1 MCKNVLISLR
11 QFTRVFEEGQNSFIQ
26 KIIEFWKTFKR
37 MSLARLK
44 LDVPWKKTTY
54 NLVYNDM
61 QEKEEFK
68 GITFYQTNTIISR
81 DWKTV

>member
-1 MCKNVLISLR
+1 
-11 QFTRVFEEGQNSFIQ
+11 
-26 KIIEFWKTFKR
+26 

-44 LDVPWKKTTY
+44 LDVPLKKTTY
-54 NLVYNDM
+54 VYNDI

-68 GITFYQTNTIISR
+68 GVTFYQTNTIISR

>member
-26 KIIEFWKTFKR
+26 KVIEFRKAFKR

-44 LDVPWKKTTY
+44 LDVPLKKTTY
-54 NLVYNDM
+54 VYNDI

-68 GITFYQTNTIISR
+68 GVTFYQTNTIISR